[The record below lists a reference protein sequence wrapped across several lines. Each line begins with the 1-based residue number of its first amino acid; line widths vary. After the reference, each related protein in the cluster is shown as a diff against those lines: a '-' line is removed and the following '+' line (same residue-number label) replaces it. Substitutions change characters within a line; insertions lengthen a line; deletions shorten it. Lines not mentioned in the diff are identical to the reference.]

1 MSAIIE
7 DRASA
12 GHALTRCLLKYRKQH
27 DVIVLA
33 LPRGGVPVGAAI
45 AHGLH
50 APLDIMLVRKL
61 GTPGYEELA
70 MGAIASGGVRVLNA
84 DIVSEFNL
92 SDRDIERVAA
102 REQAELERRERA
114 YRAQRP
120 WPHLEGKRVI
130 LVDDGVATGATM
142 RAAIQALRAQQPDK
156 IIVAVPVAPFQTVAH
171 LRSEADEV
179 VCLATPEPFGSIGAW
194 YASFPQLDDD
204 EVRELLGQC
213 WSGHAAA
220 EHLAEAS
227 GPARSS
233 NTAGRLT
240 GSPPPDLM
248 EGLAHHQDVMVQAGA
263 LALPGFLAVPA
274 TAHGLIVFVHGSG
287 SSRFSSRNRMVADA
301 LNAAGFATLL
311 FDLLTPEEA
320 RLDNH
325 TGALRFDIDF
335 LSARLRG
342 VITSLA
348 SRREVCHLPLGLF
361 GASTG
366 AAAALNAAVSCP
378 QLVAAVVS
386 RGGRP
391 DLATVPLALV
401 RAPTLLIVGSLDHE
415 VIAFNRRA
423 AVELECAHRLEI
435 VHGATHLFEEP
446 GTLEEVAKL
455 ACAWFELHLRRTA
468 IQPHA

>member
-142 RAAIQALRAQQPDK
+142 RAAIQALRAQQPD
-156 IIVAVPVAPFQTVAH
+156 
-171 LRSEADEV
+171 
-179 VCLATPEPFGSIGAW
+179 
-194 YASFPQLDDD
+194 
-204 EVRELLGQC
+204 
-213 WSGHAAA
+213 
-220 EHLAEAS
+220 
-227 GPARSS
+227 
-233 NTAGRLT
+233 
-240 GSPPPDLM
+240 
-248 EGLAHHQDVMVQAGA
+248 
-263 LALPGFLAVPA
+263 
-274 TAHGLIVFVHGSG
+274 
-287 SSRFSSRNRMVADA
+287 
-301 LNAAGFATLL
+301 
-311 FDLLTPEEA
+311 
-320 RLDNH
+320 
-325 TGALRFDIDF
+325 
-335 LSARLRG
+335 
-342 VITSLA
+342 
-348 SRREVCHLPLGLF
+348 
-361 GASTG
+361 
-366 AAAALNAAVSCP
+366 
-378 QLVAAVVS
+378 
-386 RGGRP
+386 
-391 DLATVPLALV
+391 
-401 RAPTLLIVGSLDHE
+401 
-415 VIAFNRRA
+415 
-423 AVELECAHRLEI
+423 
-435 VHGATHLFEEP
+435 
-446 GTLEEVAKL
+446 
-455 ACAWFELHLRRTA
+455 
-468 IQPHA
+468 